1 MFTSTQRQ
9 IVWTIAGALC
19 IASLL
24 ATEAAA
30 RGPQQ
35 QRPARGSLL
44 NHKPAAEPEDQPV
57 PQRGSLLNRKPAV
70 QSPKI
75 QPVPQRGAGGVNPQP
90 RRMHQGYTPAPNPQ
104 HGANPVG
111 SLLDWKQRSS
121 IGPGNRAPNTFPQHS
136 GGVTS
141 GYNPNYPGYTPRGQ
155 GNRSRPTGSQ
165 APQSAGKQTPKVAP
179 TQAPKPASTPKVVD
193 PDWKKRQQAIAAQRK
208 AWVDHCFE
216 ARKSDP
222 ANHKRDCNPPMKF
235 ESPRTAVVPGTS
247 GYEERLTGAR

>member
-9 IVWTIAGALC
+9 IVSTIAGALC

-30 RGPQQ
+30 RGTQQ

-44 NHKPAAEPEDQPV
+44 NHKPAA
-57 PQRGSLLNRKPAV
+57 

-75 QPVPQRGAGGVNPQP
+75 QPVPQRGAGGVNPRP

-111 SLLDWKQRSS
+111 RLLDWKQRSS
-121 IGPGNRAPNTFPQHS
+121 IGPGNRAPNSFPQHS
-136 GGVTS
+136 GAVTS
-141 GYNPNYPGYTPRGQ
+141 GYNPNYPGYAPRGQ
-155 GNRSRPTGSQ
+155 GNHSRPTGKQQPQ
-165 APQSAGKQTPKVAP
+165 AAGKQTPKVTP
-179 TQAPKPASTPKVVD
+179 TQAPKPASTPKMVD
-193 PDWKKRQQAIAAQRK
+193 PDWKKRQQATAAQRK
-208 AWVDHCFE
+208 AWVDQCFE

-222 ANHKRDCNPPMKF
+222 PNQKRDCNPPMKF